1 MGSDS
6 QTGVIVKNN
15 VTKFYMVLIVLAA
28 LYIVFN
34 IFSNKKV
41 LGRQDPV
48 QSE

>member
-1 MGSDS
+1 M
-6 QTGVIVKNN
+6 KKN
-15 VTKFYMVLIVLAA
+15 VTKFYLILVVIAA

-48 QSE
+48 QSSGGE